1 MIGRL
6 FFTSTHA
13 GIHMADIDRAQ
24 NLAISVTELGR
35 FQVDLGMREL
45 RRDGVAIPVGSR
57 AFDILT
63 VLVSAGGRLVTKDE
77 LLSVV
82 WPQTIVE
89 ENNINVHLS
98 ALRKILGPDRN
109 LLLTVPGR
117 GYKLCVRKPD
127 VAPTSPGE
135 AVRDPHRLPPS
146 LNLPLVGRERAVR
159 RVLLMLETSRL
170 VTLVG
175 IGGIGKTRLSFEVA
189 RRTQQD
195 SAEPAYFVDL
205 SGVTTRDEMLEAIM
219 KGSGRSTGG
228 AGVPEEGVARAL
240 SNLRGLLL
248 IDNAEHLIAHVAEIV
263 DALLAANNHVR
274 IVVTSRER
282 LRISLE
288 HTFKVDPL
296 ETPPASAAH
305 VHILAHSAVRLFLQR
320 ANAIQVVVDA
330 DDRQLQLAGEICRRL
345 DGIPL
350 AIELAAARVAAL
362 GLDGARR
369 CVDDRMAFLAGG
381 YRTARLR
388 HQSLRA
394 NFDWSY
400 ELLGHSE
407 RTLFRRIAVFDR
419 LFTLDALG
427 AVACD
432 ATLSLGSAI
441 DGIDALVASSLLNV
455 QMEGPRVFY
464 WLYESTRAYALQKLW
479 DEGELETISL
489 RYERNIIHLPSRCDG
504 DQPKSESGD
513 IRRDVACCRRSVS
526 ALAMST

>member
-1 MIGRL
+1 
-6 FFTSTHA
+6 
-13 GIHMADIDRAQ
+13 MAAFDRAL

-35 FQVDLGMREL
+35 FQVDLGTREL

-57 AFDILT
+57 AFDILA

-89 ENNINVHLS
+89 ENNIHVQLS

-109 LLLTVPGR
+109 LVLTVPGR
-117 GYKLCVRKPD
+117 GYQLCMRKPD
-127 VAPTSPGE
+127 VAPTAWLGGSM
-135 AVRDPHRLPPS
+135 RDAHRLPPP
-146 LNLPLVGRERAVR
+146 LNIALVGRERAVQR
-159 RVLLMLETSRL
+159 ILLMLESSRL

-175 IGGIGKTRLSFEVA
+175 TGGIGKTRLSLEVA
-189 RRTQQD
+189 RRTEQD

-205 SGVTTRDEMLEAIM
+205 SGLTTRDGMLEAIM
-219 KGSGRSTGG
+219 KGCGRPTGG

-274 IVVTSRER
+274 VVVTSRER
-282 LRISLE
+282 LRISPE

-296 ETPPASAAH
+296 ETPPASAAQ
-305 VHILAHSAVRLFLQR
+305 VDILAHSAVRLFLQR
-320 ANAIQVVVDA
+320 ANAMQVTVDA
-330 DDRQLQLAGEICRRL
+330 DGRQLQLVGEICRRL

-350 AIELAAARVAAL
+350 AIELAVVRVADL
-362 GLDGARR
+362 GLDGVRR
-369 CVDDRMAFLAGG
+369 CLDDRMAFLTGG
-381 YRTARLR
+381 YRTARPR

-394 NFDWSY
+394 TFDWSHA
-400 ELLGHSE
+400 LLGQSD
-407 RTLFRRIAVFDR
+407 RTLFRRIAVFDG

-441 DGIDALVASSLLNV
+441 AGIDALVANSLLNV
-455 QMEGPRVFY
+455 QMEGPRVLY
-464 WLYESTRAYALQKLW
+464 WLYESTRAYALQKLCG
-479 DEGELETISL
+479 EGEAETISM
-489 RYERNIIHLPSRCDG
+489 RYKRNVIHLPPRG
-504 DQPKSESGD
+504 GENQLRSESD
-513 IRRDVACCRRSVS
+513 NVRRPSPAAVHDVRHG
-526 ALAMST
+526 TT

>member
-1 MIGRL
+1 
-6 FFTSTHA
+6 
-13 GIHMADIDRAQ
+13 MAAFDRTLD
-24 NLAISVTELGR
+24 LATGVMELGR
-35 FQVDLGMREL
+35 FQVDLGTREL

-57 AFDILT
+57 AFDILA

-77 LLSVV
+77 LMSVV

-89 ENNINVHLS
+89 ENNIQVQLS

-109 LLLTVPGR
+109 LVLTVPGR
-117 GYKLCVRKPD
+117 GYQLCVRKLD
-127 VAPTSPGE
+127 AAPTSRLGGSM
-135 AVRDPHRLPPS
+135 RDAHRPPPP
-146 LNLPLVGRERAVR
+146 LNIALVGRERAVQR
-159 RVLLMLETSRL
+159 IVAMLESSRL

-175 IGGIGKTRLSFEVA
+175 TGGIGKTRLSLEVA
-189 RRTQQD
+189 RRIELD

-205 SGVTTRDEMLEAIM
+205 SGLTTRDGMLEAIM
-219 KGSGRSTGG
+219 TGCGRPTGD
-228 AGVPEEGVARAL
+228 AGLPEEGVACAL

-263 DALLAANNHVR
+263 DALLAANDRVR

-282 LRISLE
+282 LRISPE

-296 ETPPASAAH
+296 ETPPASTAQ
-305 VHILAHSAVRLFLQR
+305 VDILAHSAVRLFLQR
-320 ANAIQVVVDA
+320 ANAMQVTVDP
-330 DDRQLQLAGEICRRL
+330 DGRQLQLVGEICRRL

-350 AIELAAARVAAL
+350 AIELAAARVADL

-369 CVDDRMAFLAGG
+369 CLDDRMAFLSGG

-394 NFDWSY
+394 TFDWSY
-400 ELLGHSE
+400 ALLGHSE

-427 AVACD
+427 TVACD

-441 DGIDALVASSLLNV
+441 SGIDALVANSLLNV
-455 QMEGPRVFY
+455 QMEGPRVLY
-464 WLYESTRAYALQKLW
+464 WLYESTRAYALQKLC
-479 DEGELETISL
+479 DEGEVETITM
-489 RYERNIIHLPSRCDG
+489 RYERNIIHLPSRG
-504 DQPKSESGD
+504 GEGQPKFESGNV
-513 IRRDVACCRRSVS
+513 RRPSPAAVQDTLNWAS
-526 ALAMST
+526 AQNGDFGLR